1 MKRRSLPAPAAIL
14 FAAGFA
20 GIAAGCAGTGGPSTP
35 SPAGAFG
42 YGVPSPPTANYVMA
56 DTIVMTMGGLPTGDM
71 TMTMDMRTRMDL
83 DFASD
88 PEGVRV
94 NGELTIEDGSMSS
107 DMLGDMPLPMDLPS
121 GDIELLLNRLGETEI
136 ITMPEV
142 LATAGFDFGS
152 SSDMAGGIFPKW
164 PDHGLEPGDTWVD
177 TVDASPSMDIAEVG
191 ASMEGAASSITT
203 YTFVGDTVIDG
214 RTFKHIAYEGQ
225 MAAEVVM
232 DMGGMDMVQNIV
244 GTTGGLFLW
253 DAERGLVDYSLATMD
268 AEGSMDMP
276 GFGAIGV
283 NMVQTHHMQIEK

>member
-1 MKRRSLPAPAAIL
+1 MKRGNLPAPAAIL

-56 DTIVMTMGGLPTGDM
+56 DTMVMTMGGMPTGDM
-71 TMTMDMRTRMDL
+71 TMTMHMRTRMDL
-83 DFASD
+83 EFAPD

-94 NGELTIEDGSMSS
+94 NGELTIEEGSMSS

-136 ITMPEV
+136 ISMPEMFE
-142 LATAGFDFGS
+142 ASGFDFGS
-152 SSDMAGGIFPKW
+152 SDLTSGLFPKW

-177 TVDASPSMDIAEVG
+177 TVDASPSVDIAEAG
-191 ASMEGAASSITT
+191 ASVESATSTITT

-214 RTFKHIAYEGQ
+214 RTFKHISYEGQ

-232 DMGGMDMVQNIV
+232 EMGGMDLVQNMA
-244 GTTGGLFLW
+244 GTTGGIFLW
-253 DAERGLVDYSLATMD
+253 DAERGLVDYSLATVD

-276 GFGAIGV
+276 GLGAIGV